1 MKVLNDTAL
10 LSLLFNDDMNG
21 PEATVLLHRDIKNLL
36 QISEGNKLYFQS

>member
-21 PEATVLLHRDIKNLL
+21 AEATVLLHRDITNLL
-36 QISEGNKLYFQS
+36 QIYEGNKWYFQS